1 MPSAVRWLWLLDTNV
16 LSEPV
21 RPRPDATLVA
31 WLKRHQETVA
41 VPAPVWHELRY
52 GWLRMPDGTR
62 KDRLGHYLRDVVAP
76 LPLLAYDGAAASLHA
91 GQRAAAEQAGRSRPF
106 ADGQIAA
113 IAVAHGLT
121 LVTRNLKDFEGVPG
135 LRVVDWFAG

>member
-1 MPSAVRWLWLLDTNV
+1 MPPAVRWLWLLDTNV

-21 RPRPDATLVA
+21 RPRPDAVLMA
-31 WLKRHQETVA
+31 RLKLHEDAVA
-41 VPAPVWHELRY
+41 VPSPVWHELRY
-52 GWLRMPDGTR
+52 GWLRMTSGAR
-62 KDRLGHYLRDVVAP
+62 KDRVGHYLRDVVAP

-91 GQRAAAEQAGRSRPF
+91 GQRAAAEQAGRGRPF

-121 LVTRNLKDFEGVPG
+121 LVTRNLKDFEGVPD
-135 LRVVDWFAG
+135 LRIVDWFAP

>member
-1 MPSAVRWLWLLDTNV
+1 M
-16 LSEPV
+16 
-21 RPRPDATLVA
+21 
-31 WLKRHQETVA
+31 
-41 VPAPVWHELRY
+41 PAPVWHELRY

-62 KDRLGHYLRDVVAP
+62 KDRLGHYLRDAVAP

-91 GQRAAAEQAGRSRPF
+91 EQRTAAEQAGRSRPF
-106 ADGQIAA
+106 VDGQIAA